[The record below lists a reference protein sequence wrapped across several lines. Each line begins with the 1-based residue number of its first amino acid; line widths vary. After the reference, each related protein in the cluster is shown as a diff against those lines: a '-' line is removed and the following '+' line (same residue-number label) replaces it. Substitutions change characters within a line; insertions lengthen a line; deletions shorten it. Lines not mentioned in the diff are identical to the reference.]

1 MAVNRQKIHTSATVL
16 TVELA
21 VVTDDVEFEPNEV
34 DDDDDDDDDVVL
46 VMVVCLVLVAGD
58 DTGAGSSIEELLRDL
73 HTDV

>member
-1 MAVNRQKIHTSATVL
+1 MAINRQKIHTSATVL

-34 DDDDDDDDDVVL
+34 DDDDDDDVVV

>member
-34 DDDDDDDDDVVL
+34 DDDDDDDVVV